1 MYAIFVEFLTVFWL
15 LICRQVFNFNLIIY
29 FESWSQ
35 YLQNDTKYVSLS
47 LLVHKIINIKVV
59 ASRILL
65 DFTTIFI
72 QMWNHCNSWLNI
84 IVIIIMYQQNSKI
97 EFILFKDGHIS
108 ILILHSK
115 KKLVDKLVK
124 SLVINY
130 ICFHFDNI
138 FLARTFV

>member
-35 YLQNDTKYVSLS
+35 YLQNDTKYVWLS

-115 KKLVDKLVK
+115 KKVSRQIGKK
-124 SLVINY
+124 SCNQLY
-130 ICFHFDNI
+130 LFSFW
-138 FLARTFV
+138 